1 MDSTVIGEDMEMQVV
16 VVTHNV
22 LPIRSLRWQN
32 IPSLLFWSSTS
43 GRRFGDDSLSHALST
58 LCFVLVACIDDFLLL
73 MYTFLF
79 LREVLFGPKWRPP
92 LLILR
97 RDKYFGQLNLDEGNI
112 KEQWSIITLLS
123 TGRFLIAHLVPIQ
136 FNRAHENF
144 EYIGLSVEPAADLR
158 SPYLRKETR
167 PDIRIAMCNQT
178 FNELC
183 DKVKSRGHGLQ
194 QASAMLD
201 QSHHVNQLAYAVGYF
216 FFSSLKAWVVGGDK
230 KKLENWNLTCLVEVP
245 IVRGRSVNVGPTDV
259 SVDVCLKE

>member
-1 MDSTVIGEDMEMQVV
+1 MQVV

-144 EYIGLSVEPAADLR
+144 EYIGLSVEPDSRTQQTWGAPISGRRQDLTLELRCAIRLLTNYVIRLKAGGAWVAASQCNAWPK
-158 SPYLRKETR
+158 SP
-167 PDIRIAMCNQT
+167 C
-178 FNELC
+178 
-183 DKVKSRGHGLQ
+183 KSISVCSWVL
-194 QASAMLD
+194 
-201 QSHHVNQLAYAVGYF
+201 F
-216 FFSSLKAWVVGGDK
+216 FFH
-230 KKLENWNLTCLVEVP
+230 
-245 IVRGRSVNVGPTDV
+245 R
-259 SVDVCLKE
+259 

>member
-1 MDSTVIGEDMEMQVV
+1 M
-16 VVTHNV
+16 
-22 LPIRSLRWQN
+22 P
-32 IPSLLFWSSTS
+32 LLFWSSTS

-144 EYIGLSVEPAADLR
+144 EYIGLSVEPDSRTQQTWGAPISGRRQDLTLEFRCAIRQSTNYVIRLKAGGTWVAA
-158 SPYLRKETR
+158 SQ
-167 PDIRIAMCNQT
+167 RIASSKYRT
-178 FNELC
+178 
-183 DKVKSRGHGLQ
+183 
-194 QASAMLD
+194 
-201 QSHHVNQLAYAVGYF
+201 NQLVYAVGYF
-216 FFSSLKAWVVGGDK
+216 FFSIAKSEWWGGDK
-230 KKLENWNLTCLVEVP
+230 KKLENWNLTCLVLCYVLLLYFG
-245 IVRGRSVNVGPTDV
+245 IS
-259 SVDVCLKE
+259 

>member
-144 EYIGLSVEPAADLR
+144 EYIGLSVEPDSRTQQTWGAPISGRRQDLTLE
-158 SPYLRKETR
+158 LRCA
-167 PDIRIAMCNQT
+167 IRLLTNYVI
-178 FNELC
+178 
-183 DKVKSRGHGLQ
+183 R
-194 QASAMLD
+194 
-201 QSHHVNQLAYAVGYF
+201 
-216 FFSSLKAWVVGGDK
+216 LKAGGMGCSK
-230 KKLENWNLTCLVEVP
+230 PVQCLTKV
-245 IVRGRSVNVGPTDV
+245 TM
-259 SVDVCLKE
+259 